1 MTQFLRG
8 GFLGSSRVLVV
19 AVSTGLPMLHTVLFS
34 NEELLLLRR
43 EVAPPQ
49 LVLTNPSENFFS
61 AFKRERHRGEG
72 DFGMFLNDFI
82 TVVSINKGITPD
94 NQRRN
99 QLALFEDIFFK
110 LLKFIIGQRGNL
122 RLELR
127 VDFQI
132 DHTHTPLSLLLRLFF
147 LPEKG
152 RNILLCGFQ
161 FEQFLFSFLVLLVEL
176 CLFGCKLR
184 TMLVLK
190 GCMAIHLRVC
200 YTQKNFFSYKGACK
214 MNSER
219 LMNEKRLALL
229 KTIRKENLSLR
240 RYMNDIINEMEN
252 PQSAFNTGRVT
263 NSSDLDRQTVMRLCD
278 AFVVAKEYSEKYH
291 LDFPELIEF
300 VSEKT
305 LELVIQNKA
314 NIPTFFKRRMEGLIR
329 EQFPFQNA
337 LLSRESQINKSF
349 YDKYDEQESF
359 NEKKQNH
366 YDLPVELMLPILFTN
381 NANASYSGIEFVP
394 ERAEKKEKIEIVLK
408 SLDIQEADIIRWRF
422 GLDDGESRTLEEVGE
437 ILGRSR
443 EYVRLR
449 EAKAIRK
456 LHSRKCLLILGEL
469 LNFSEI
475 CNSPIGR
482 GIIIKR
488 RNKYSKINSF
498 DILCWQPY
506 CTCKH
511 QMRYRV
517 PVSIDGKWKTVF
529 YCQNCGRIY
538 EVKNRKL
545 KRIPWYCLKGYTLDS
560 SLDKEWWPIVHWDTT
575 KGRHREIPEFASEFQ

>member
-1 MTQFLRG
+1 
-8 GFLGSSRVLVV
+8 
-19 AVSTGLPMLHTVLFS
+19 
-34 NEELLLLRR
+34 
-43 EVAPPQ
+43 
-49 LVLTNPSENFFS
+49 
-61 AFKRERHRGEG
+61 
-72 DFGMFLNDFI
+72 
-82 TVVSINKGITPD
+82 
-94 NQRRN
+94 
-99 QLALFEDIFFK
+99 
-110 LLKFIIGQRGNL
+110 
-122 RLELR
+122 
-127 VDFQI
+127 
-132 DHTHTPLSLLLRLFF
+132 
-147 LPEKG
+147 
-152 RNILLCGFQ
+152 
-161 FEQFLFSFLVLLVEL
+161 
-176 CLFGCKLR
+176 
-184 TMLVLK
+184 
-190 GCMAIHLRVC
+190 
-200 YTQKNFFSYKGACK
+200 
-214 MNSER
+214 
-219 LMNEKRLALL
+219 
-229 KTIRKENLSLR
+229 
-240 RYMNDIINEMEN
+240 
-252 PQSAFNTGRVT
+252 
-263 NSSDLDRQTVMRLCD
+263 
-278 AFVVAKEYSEKYH
+278 
-291 LDFPELIEF
+291 
-300 VSEKT
+300 
-305 LELVIQNKA
+305 
-314 NIPTFFKRRMEGLIR
+314 MEGLIR

-488 RNKYSKINSF
+488 RNKYSEINSF

-545 KRIPWYCLKGYTLDS
+545 KRIPWFCLKGYTLDS